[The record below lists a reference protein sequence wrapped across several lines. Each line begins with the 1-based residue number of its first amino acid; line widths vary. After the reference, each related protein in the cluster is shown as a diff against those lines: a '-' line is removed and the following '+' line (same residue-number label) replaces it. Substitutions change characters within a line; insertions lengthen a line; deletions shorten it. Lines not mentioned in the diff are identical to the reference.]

1 MGMRREMRLG
11 IALPVRLSGVD
22 RNGKSFELE
31 ATTVDVTVSGARLS
45 GITRLIQPGST
56 LVLKHR
62 SSQAKVNVIWVGKPG
77 SRTEDH
83 IGIEAV
89 KGGQL
94 NWGRPMP
101 RIPGDG
107 FPRSGSEDFNSVR

>member
-11 IALPVRLSGVD
+11 IALPVRISGVD
-22 RNGKSFELE
+22 SSGKSFELE
-31 ATTVDVTVSGARLS
+31 ATTVDVTVTGARLC

-56 LVLKHR
+56 LTLKHR

-77 SRTEDH
+77 SRTHDH
-83 IGIEAV
+83 IGIQAV
-89 KGGQL
+89 GGGQL

-107 FPRSGSEDFNSVR
+107 FPKSSSEDTNSFR